1 MQVSSSIACSKYES
15 FQRMRVYTPTFKI
28 LEYSS
33 ILLICELCQAS
44 FGSYEI
50 LEYSTISVSENLK
63 PRDFEKL
70 VLPVAYF

>member
-1 MQVSSSIACSKYES
+1 M
-15 FQRMRVYTPTFKI
+15 
-28 LEYSS
+28 
-33 ILLICELCQAS
+33 LICELCLAS

-70 VLPVAYF
+70 VLPVAYFQRCEEASGVVAAQGLVFVAKGEIYSR